1 MQAYINQILHIANDW
16 LIPFMCG
23 VFLVGL
29 AFKTCLYFLKK
40 SQLNFV
46 KHVEKKIYM
55 FLIEREKTHPRI
67 EANKKNFQSLTG
79 QLVDISYN
87 EYYEMKAEKL
97 RRKLDYVTTITDR
110 LFLLLEGAKRLSSDL
125 TVQLRYHRA
134 DEVQPDFE
142 AITEYVVSANPAY
155 NRLFGIFANRSLSS
169 CIALLPGL
177 FVIGGIFGTFVGIMQ
192 GLPELTNMNL
202 ADPDATKKTMD
213 LFLVNIAY
221 SMNTSLVG
229 IALCVVMNVANTILD
244 CDDVEDEFSHKLKSC
259 LILAW
264 KESNM
269 ARQGVPELP
278 EQEIEFDEVA

>member
-1 MQAYINQILHIANDW
+1 MQMYINYVLQIANDW
-16 LIPFMCG
+16 LIPLMCAAF
-23 VFLVGL
+23 VVGL
-29 AFKTCLYFLKK
+29 TFKACLYFLKK

-46 KHVEKKIYM
+46 KHVEKKIYIY
-55 FLIEREKTHPRI
+55 LIEREKTHPQI
-67 EANKKNFQSLTG
+67 EAHKRNFQTLTSH
-79 QLVDISYN
+79 LVNISYF
-87 EYYEMKAEKL
+87 EYYELKAEKL
-97 RRKLDYVTTITDR
+97 RRKLDYVTTVTDR

-125 TVQLRYHRA
+125 SVQLRYHRA

-142 AITEYVVSANPAY
+142 NITEYVVSANPSY
-155 NRLFGIFANRSLSS
+155 NRLFGLFSIRSLSS

-202 ADPDATKKTMD
+202 ADPETTKKTMD

-229 IALCVVMNVANTILD
+229 IALCVIMNVASTILD

-264 KESNM
+264 KESHM
-269 ARQGVPELP
+269 ARQGVPEVP
-278 EQEIEFDEVA
+278 ELEADFDEVA